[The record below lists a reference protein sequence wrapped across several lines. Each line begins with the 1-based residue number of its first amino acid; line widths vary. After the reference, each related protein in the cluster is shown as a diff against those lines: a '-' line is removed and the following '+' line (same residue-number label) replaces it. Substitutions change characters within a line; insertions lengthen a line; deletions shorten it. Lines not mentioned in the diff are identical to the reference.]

1 MPKRPDNSIP
11 HTPSRGSHDAS
22 EQSGAEFERLVL
34 PSDIRDDL
42 IAHALGEFPNEACG
56 LIAFEGDAPVRLT
69 RGTNVLASPTR
80 YRMDDAEVV
89 AAIEEMDRRGW
100 WLGAIYHSHP
110 SSAAVPSDTDLAE
123 ANWPGALMM
132 IVSLASDE
140 PELRAYRVNEARTSY
155 VEVAIEVQDVAAE
168 TPRPV
173 GRRVAELARGLV
185 RRLLPEPARFGPS
198 PVASGAEAIDS
209 GVPADRAIIGV
220 LGGMG
225 PAATGDLFLKIIAE
239 TPAETDQD
247 HIPVIIYSDPRVPD
261 RTEALLHGGADP
273 VPWLIHGAKQLER
286 MGVSFIV
293 IPCNTAHAFLDRV
306 VPEIDTPI
314 VSILD
319 TAAEA
324 IRANHPTASRV
335 GLLATDGTIAT
346 GIYQE
351 ALRRHGLDVIV
362 PDEELQEH
370 CVMPAIRAV
379 KANSRHESVR
389 ARLVEAAEYLEK
401 RGAHVVLAACTEI
414 PVMLSDDD
422 IAIPLVDATAELA
435 RGAVREALD
444 RDARHATTP
453 SLVSGGTWLRRR

>member
-1 MPKRPDNSIP
+1 MPKRPDNRIP
-11 HTPSRGSHDAS
+11 HTTPRGHHDAPESLGAVS
-22 EQSGAEFERLVL
+22 ESLLL

-42 IAHALGEFPNEACG
+42 IAHALQEFPNEACG
-56 LIAFEGDAPVRLT
+56 LIAFEGDLPVRLT

-132 IVSLASDE
+132 IVSLAGDE
-140 PELRAYRVNEARTSY
+140 PELRAYRVSEDRSSY
-155 VEVAIEVQDVAAE
+155 VEVAIEVKEVEVEARPPVA
-168 TPRPV
+168 
-173 GRRVAELARGLV
+173 RRLADFARVVV
-185 RRLLPEPARFGPS
+185 RRLLPEPERFGPS
-198 PVASGAEAIDS
+198 PVASGAEALDS
-209 GVPADRAIIGV
+209 GVPTARAVIGV

-247 HIPVIIYSDPRVPD
+247 HIPVVIYSDPRVPD
-261 RTEALLHGGADP
+261 RTEALLHGGEDP
-273 VPWLIHGAKQLER
+273 VPWLIHGAQQLER

-306 VPEIDTPI
+306 QPHIKTPI
-314 VSILD
+314 ISILE
-319 TAAEA
+319 TAGAA
-324 IRANHPTASRV
+324 IQANHPSARRV
-335 GLLATDGTIAT
+335 GLLATDGTIAS

-351 ALRRHGLDVIV
+351 ALRKRGLDVIV

-379 KANSRHESVR
+379 KANSRHDSVR
-389 ARLVEAAEYLEK
+389 ARLVEAAEFLEK
-401 RGAHVVLAACTEI
+401 RGAHVILAACTEI
-414 PVMLSDDD
+414 PVILSQQD
-422 IAIPLVDATAELA
+422 ISLPLVDATAELA

-444 RDARHATTP
+444 RDARNAETP